1 MRVKLFS
8 LAVNTPIQSLENDIN
23 EFLES
28 QRPHVTHVSV
38 SSSDIERIAS
48 VWYEEPHHRTV
59 EQTMAE
65 LEELVEEPGAEGNL
79 ACARAGK
86 SCAIGP
92 PRKRGGGPKA
102 NLIPPFIC
110 RWSLGRREPILAACP
125 PIERAPSQSAPS
137 PGDDPKWRR
146 KRLKRLDSDS
156 RMAGAASP
164 SSLGEKVDA
173 RNARPDE
180 SGRSRNGT
188 NAPAAGGVSAAP
200 RASRSAWRQ
209 RR

>member
-23 EFLES
+23 EFLEL

-79 ACARAGK
+79 A
-86 SCAIGP
+86 
-92 PRKRGGGPKA
+92 
-102 NLIPPFIC
+102 
-110 RWSLGRREPILAACP
+110 
-125 PIERAPSQSAPS
+125 
-137 PGDDPKWRR
+137 
-146 KRLKRLDSDS
+146 
-156 RMAGAASP
+156 
-164 SSLGEKVDA
+164 
-173 RNARPDE
+173 
-180 SGRSRNGT
+180 
-188 NAPAAGGVSAAP
+188 
-200 RASRSAWRQ
+200 
-209 RR
+209 